1 MYKKRIRENYIG
13 NFCIYDAFFIE
24 KWFIIVV
31 EIFVLSKKRQSR
43 ILKRK
48 KNTIFAVLLAKFMYI
63 CKFHKINMKIK
74 TISKLAIFLLGI
86 SLIVAFG
93 KKGNS
98 NTSSVTGWKYNDK
111 NSTGFTV
118 KPGYKTQTPLG
129 MVAIEGGSYTIGEKS
144 EFVTAPRDNKR
155 RRITVS
161 SFYMDQYEIRN
172 VDWREYT
179 NWMSVVFGRTAPAL
193 VQRSQPNG
201 QIWREEL
208 AYNEPYLQNYFT
220 HPAFDQYP
228 VVGVTWEQAMDYCSW
243 RTDRVNE
250 LALIRAGIIVA
261 PDFTKL
267 ENLSYDSI
275 RDNFIFNTQKYLL
288 QSTYQPLAG
297 KSPKTNLSG
306 QVRKV
311 DMSDGILFSDFRLP
325 TEAEWEFAAYA
336 IQAGPDGMV
345 AEGKTYPWNGQQM
358 RNPSKKQLGQMQA
371 NFVRGRGDMMGP
383 SGALN
388 DRATITISVGSYYP
402 NDFGLY
408 DMSGN
413 VNEWVLDV
421 YRPTSF
427 DDVAEY
433 NSFRGNVYLTPRASG
448 NDQFGRS
455 IYAID
460 SLGRIANDSIDF
472 RDFKDGDPESKIGFT
487 LGGNDNLARK
497 DTLDITD
504 VLRPVISKNTRIYK
518 GGSWKDRVY
527 WLNPSTRRY
536 LDQDKAANDIGFR
549 CAMSMIGNV
558 EQKR

>member
-1 MYKKRIRENYIG
+1 
-13 NFCIYDAFFIE
+13 
-24 KWFIIVV
+24 
-31 EIFVLSKKRQSR
+31 
-43 ILKRK
+43 
-48 KNTIFAVLLAKFMYI
+48 
-63 CKFHKINMKIK
+63 MKIK
-74 TISKLAIFLLGI
+74 TITRIGLFLIGI
-86 SLIVAFG
+86 TAIVAFG
-93 KKGNS
+93 RKTNQS
-98 NTSSVTGWKYNDK
+98 TSSVTGWKYNDK

-118 KPGYKTQTPLG
+118 KPGYKLQTPIG
-129 MVAIEGGSYTIGEKS
+129 MVAIEGGSFTIGEKG

-161 SFYMDQYEIRN
+161 SFFMDQYEIRN

-179 NWMSVVFGRTAPAL
+179 NWMEVVFARTAPLL
-193 VQRSQPNG
+193 VDKAQPNK

-208 AYNEPYLQNYFT
+208 AYNEPYLQNYFS

-228 VVGVTWEQAMDYCSW
+228 VVGVTWEQAMDYCAW

-250 LALIRAGIIVA
+250 LALVRAGIITP

-288 QSTYQPLAG
+288 QSTYQPQAG
-297 KSPKTNLSG
+297 KQTKTNLSG

-336 IQAGPDGMV
+336 IQAGADGMV
-345 AEGKTYPWNGQQM
+345 PEGKIYPWSGAQM

-371 NFVRGRGDMMGP
+371 NFVRGRGDMMGT
-383 SGALN
+383 SGSLN
-388 DRATITISVGSYYP
+388 DRATITAPVNAYYP

-408 DMSGN
+408 NMAGN
-413 VNEWVLDV
+413 VSEWVLDV

-427 DDVAEY
+427 EVVAEY
-433 NSFRGNVYLTPRASG
+433 NSFRGNVYLTPRTTG
-448 NDQFGRS
+448 RDQSGRS
-455 IYAID
+455 IYEID

-472 RDFKDGDPESKIGFT
+472 RDFKDGDPQSQINFSLANT
-487 LGGNDNLARK
+487 NLLAR
-497 DTLDITD
+497 DTMDITD
-504 VLRPVISKNTRIYK
+504 ILRPVISKETRIYK

-536 LDQDKAANDIGFR
+536 LDQNKAANDIGFR
-549 CAMSMIGNV
+549 CAMSMIGNI
-558 EQKR
+558 EQKK

>member
-1 MYKKRIRENYIG
+1 
-13 NFCIYDAFFIE
+13 
-24 KWFIIVV
+24 
-31 EIFVLSKKRQSR
+31 
-43 ILKRK
+43 
-48 KNTIFAVLLAKFMYI
+48 
-63 CKFHKINMKIK
+63 MKIK
-74 TISKLAIFLLGI
+74 TISKIGFFLIGI
-86 SLIVAFG
+86 SVIVAFG
-93 KKGNS
+93 KKPNQT
-98 NTSSVTGWKYNDK
+98 TSGVTGWKYNDK

-118 KPGYKTQTPLG
+118 KPGYKLQTPIG
-129 MVAIEGGSYTIGEKS
+129 MVAIEGGSFTIGEKG

-161 SFYMDQYEIRN
+161 SFFMDQYEIRN

-179 NWMSVVFGRTAPAL
+179 NWMEVVFARTAPQL
-193 VQRSQPNG
+193 VDKAQPNK

-228 VVGVTWEQAMDYCSW
+228 VVGVTWEQAMDYCAW

-250 LALIRAGIIVA
+250 LALIRAGIITP

-288 QSTYQPLAG
+288 QSTYQPQAG
-297 KSPKTNLSG
+297 KRPKTNLGG

-336 IQAGPDGMV
+336 IQAGADGMV
-345 AEGKTYPWNGQQM
+345 PEGKIYPWSGAQM
-358 RNPSKKQLGQMQA
+358 RNPTKKQLGQMQA
-371 NFVRGRGDMMGP
+371 NFVRGRGDMMGT
-383 SGALN
+383 SGSLN
-388 DRATITISVGSYYP
+388 DRATITAPVNSYYP

-408 DMSGN
+408 NMAGN

-421 YRPTSF
+421 YRPTSYEV
-427 DDVAEY
+427 VAEY
-433 NSFRGNVYLTPRASG
+433 NSFRGNVYLTPRATG
-448 NDQFGRS
+448 KDQFGRNV
-455 IYAID
+455 YQID

-472 RDFKDGDPESKIGFT
+472 RDFKDGDPQSQINFSLANT
-487 LGGNDNLARK
+487 NLLAR
-497 DTLDITD
+497 DTMDITD

-549 CAMSMIGNV
+549 CAMSMIGNI
-558 EQKR
+558 EQKK

>member
-1 MYKKRIRENYIG
+1 
-13 NFCIYDAFFIE
+13 
-24 KWFIIVV
+24 
-31 EIFVLSKKRQSR
+31 
-43 ILKRK
+43 
-48 KNTIFAVLLAKFMYI
+48 
-63 CKFHKINMKIK
+63 MKIQ
-74 TISKLAIFLLGI
+74 TISKIALFLVGI
-86 SLIVAFG
+86 SLIVAFVQ
-93 KKGNS
+93 KPKS

-111 NSTGFTV
+111 NGTGFTV
-118 KPGYKTQTPLG
+118 KPGYRTQVPLG
-129 MVAIEGGSYTIGEKS
+129 MVAIEGGSFTIGEKS

-172 VDWREYT
+172 VDWREYS
-179 NWMSVVFGRTAPAL
+179 NWMTVVFGKTAPEL
-193 VQRSQPNG
+193 VRKSEPNG
-201 QIWREEL
+201 EIWREKL
-208 AYNEPYLQNYFT
+208 AYNEPYLQNYFS

-228 VVGVTWEQAMDYCSW
+228 VVGVSWEQAMDYCSW

-250 LALIRAGIIVA
+250 LALVGAGIIAA
-261 PDFTKL
+261 PDFSQI
-267 ENLSYDSI
+267 ENMPFDSI
-275 RDNFIFNTQKYLL
+275 KNNFIFNTQKYLL
-288 QSTYQPLAG
+288 QSTYQPAAG
-297 KSPKTNLSG
+297 KRTKKNLSG
-306 QVRKV
+306 QITKV

-336 IQAGPDGMV
+336 IQSGPDGMV
-345 AEGKTYPWNGQQM
+345 SEGKTYPWSGSQM

-371 NFVRGRGDMMGP
+371 NFVRGRGDMMGT

-388 DRATITISVGSYYP
+388 DRATITAPVYSYSP

-408 DMSGN
+408 NMAGN

-448 NDQFGRS
+448 KDQYGRNL
-455 IYAID
+455 YEID
-460 SLGRIANDSIDF
+460 SLGRIVNDSIDY
-472 RDFKDGDPESKIGFT
+472 RDFKDGDAESKIGFSLSDT
-487 LGGNDNLARK
+487 GTFQND
-497 DTLDITD
+497 TIDITD
-504 VLRPVISKNTRIYK
+504 ILRPVISKRTRIYK

-549 CAMSMIGNV
+549 CAMSMIGDI
-558 EQKR
+558 QQ

>member
-1 MYKKRIRENYIG
+1 
-13 NFCIYDAFFIE
+13 
-24 KWFIIVV
+24 
-31 EIFVLSKKRQSR
+31 
-43 ILKRK
+43 
-48 KNTIFAVLLAKFMYI
+48 
-63 CKFHKINMKIK
+63 MKIK
-74 TISKLAIFLLGI
+74 TITKIGFFLVGI
-86 SLIVAFG
+86 SVIVAFS
-93 KKGNS
+93 KKPNQS
-98 NTSSVTGWKYNDK
+98 TSSVTGWKYNDK

-118 KPGYKTQTPLG
+118 KPGYKLQTPIG
-129 MVAIEGGSYTIGEKS
+129 MVAIEGGSFTIGEKG

-161 SFYMDQYEIRN
+161 SFFMDQYEIRN

-179 NWMSVVFGRTAPAL
+179 NWMEVVFARTAPQL
-193 VQRSQPNG
+193 VEKAQPNK

-228 VVGVTWEQAMDYCSW
+228 VVGVTWEQAMDYCAW

-250 LALIRAGIIVA
+250 LALIRAGIITP
-261 PDFTKL
+261 PDFAKL
-267 ENLSYDSI
+267 ENMPYDSI
-275 RDNFIFNTQKYLL
+275 RDNFVFNTQKYLL
-288 QSTYQPLAG
+288 QSTYQPQAG
-297 KSPKTNLSG
+297 KRPKTNLGG

-336 IQAGPDGMV
+336 IQAGADGMV
-345 AEGKTYPWNGQQM
+345 PEGKIYPWSGAQM
-358 RNPSKKQLGQMQA
+358 RNPTKKQLGQMQA
-371 NFVRGRGDMMGP
+371 NFVRGRGDMMGT
-383 SGALN
+383 SGSLN
-388 DRATITISVGSYYP
+388 DRATITAPVNSYYP

-408 DMSGN
+408 NMAGN

-421 YRPTSF
+421 YRPTSYEV
-427 DDVAEY
+427 VAEY
-433 NSFRGNVYLTPRASG
+433 NSFRGNVYLTPRATG
-448 NDQFGRS
+448 KDQFGRNV
-455 IYAID
+455 YQID

-472 RDFKDGDPESKIGFT
+472 RDFKDGDPQSQINFSLANT
-487 LGGNDNLARK
+487 NLLAR
-497 DTLDITD
+497 DTMDITD

-549 CAMSMIGNV
+549 CAMSMIGNI
-558 EQKR
+558 EQKK